1 MSVNQYKIELSSD
14 LYGSE
19 EFDYDSLQEAMD
31 GFERLVQRCV
41 EEYDRDGENRKLT
54 LIIGD

>member
-1 MSVNQYKIELSSD
+1 MTGYKIELSSD

-31 GFERLVQRCV
+31 GLERLVLRAIEASNQ
-41 EEYDRDGENRKLT
+41 DGANRKVSF
-54 LIIGD
+54 IIGE